1 MTMTVEQIHMT
12 KQGYEKLKDEL
23 HTLKVIERPK
33 VIEEIAEARAHGDL
47 RENAEY
53 HAARE
58 KQGFIE
64 GRITLLEDHLARAS
78 IVDFSGQTTNDV
90 KFGSFVT
97 VTDAESGEKKAYRIV
112 GDIEADI
119 SKNHISINSPIGK
132 ALLGKKVGDY
142 VEVEVPKGLL
152 EYEIVQIKYT

>member
-1 MTMTVEQIHMT
+1 MTVEQIHMT